1 MLIHDDMELQA
12 TLFPDND
19 VRRGWD
25 DFLTRELGAAHER
38 VTSGRVA
45 PVLDLD
51 DFRQQL
57 AVFDFD
63 CARPIDAVLPW
74 MIAQME
80 TGIVQVAHPR
90 YLGLFNPAPTYP
102 SQCADRITATFNPQL
117 ASATTSP
124 VPCEIE
130 RHTIRAVARRIGLGP
145 EAGGHFTSGGSEAN
159 YTALIC
165 ALTWANPKFAKEGAR
180 AFPGRPVFYVSR
192 ECHLAWLKI
201 AHQAGIGRDAV
212 RFVRTDG
219 GGRMD
224 CDEMVVMM
232 EHDRLQ
238 GFVPFMIVATAGTT
252 GGGMIDPLADC
263 AEIARNEGLWL
274 HVDAAWGGALVASE
288 RLRHCLDGIELADST
303 TVDAHKWFATS
314 MGCGMFICADQAVLS
329 PAFGLTTSFMPPS
342 ARPDC
347 DPYVTTVQWSRRFLG
362 LRFFMSL
369 AIAGWPGYAHLVEKS
384 VALASMLEIVLVAR
398 GWRVVNNSALAVLC
412 LEPPAGFIDVRGIV
426 GRVVASGRAWVSAT
440 TFEGRDVLRACVTH
454 GETTADDILEVAK
467 ALQDAL

>member
-1 MLIHDDMELQA
+1 MLIHDDLKLQA
-12 TLFPDND
+12 ALFPDND

-25 DFLTRELGAAHER
+25 DFLTRKLAVAHVR
-38 VTSGRVA
+38 VIGGQVA
-45 PVLDLD
+45 PAFDLD
-51 DFRQQL
+51 EFRRQL
-57 AVFDFD
+57 AAFVFDR
-63 CARPIDAVLPW
+63 ARPIDVVLPW
-74 MIAQME
+74 VIAQME
-80 TGIVQVAHPR
+80 TGIVHVTHPR

-102 SQCADRITATFNPQL
+102 SQCADRIVAAFNPQL

-124 VPCEIE
+124 APCEIE
-130 RHTIRAVARRIGLGP
+130 SHTIRAVANRFGLGP

-165 ALTWANPKFAKEGAR
+165 ALTRAHPKFAQEGAR
-180 AFPGRPVFYVSR
+180 AFPGPPVFYVSR

-201 AHQAGIGRDAV
+201 AHQAGIGRNAV
-212 RFVRTDG
+212 RFVGTDG

-224 CDEMVVMM
+224 CDEMAAMM

-238 GFVPFMIVATAGTT
+238 GAVPFMIIATAGTT

-263 AEIARNEGLWL
+263 AKIARDAGLWL
-274 HVDAAWGGALVASE
+274 HVDAAWGGALVASD
-288 RLRHCLDGIELADST
+288 RLRHSLDGIEQADSI

-314 MGCGMFICADQAVLS
+314 MGCGMFICADQAVLP
-329 PAFGLTTSFMPPS
+329 PAFGLTASFMPPS
-342 ARPDC
+342 AHPDR
-347 DPYVTTVQWSRRFLG
+347 DPYVTTAQWSRRFLG

-369 AIAGWPGYAHLVEKS
+369 AIAGWPGYALHVEKS
-384 VALASMLEIVLVAR
+384 VALASMLEMVLVAR

-412 LEPPAGFIDVRGIV
+412 LEPPAGFTDIRGIA

-440 TFEGRDVLRACVTH
+440 MFEGRDVLRACVTH
-454 GETTADDILEVAK
+454 GETTADDILEVAN